1 MSNSTLS
8 NTEPAAGRPDAIE
21 PSQIQFLERTF
32 SDFLAPRPS
41 DDERIRI
48 WRRELTLWV
57 HQRIFF
63 FRDPVA
69 EVRAELNA
77 TFRKTRVLAVTSG
90 KGGVGKTTFS
100 VNLAIA
106 CARLGKRVLLF
117 DADFGMANVHLYAG
131 VNPRTTLLDVVDGRA
146 TMEEAITP
154 GPGGIEMICGTSGA
168 SRLSDLSVLALESL
182 GQQLQRTAAA
192 FDVLIIDTAAG
203 ISPAVMHFLG
213 LAQDT
218 IVLATPVLASTLDA
232 YGLIKLADETRL
244 PTRLHLLINQASDEK
259 EADRVRERIIGC
271 AERHLSTPLQAAG
284 FLTRDAAF
292 DRSAHSRRPVVI
304 GEPGNPNAQRILALA
319 AQFLEVDKNDYSAAC
334 TTEAKMEAK
343 CEVAA

>member
-1 MSNSTLS
+1 MSISASSDSDTAA
-8 NTEPAAGRPDAIE
+8 PAAPAIE

-41 DDERIRI
+41 DDDRIRA
-48 WRRELTLWV
+48 WRMDLTHWV
-57 HQRIFF
+57 HQRIFH

-106 CARLGKRVLLF
+106 CAQFGRRVLLF

-131 VNPRTTLLDVVDGRA
+131 LNPRTTLLDVVDGRA
-146 TMEEAITP
+146 SIEESIMT
-154 GPGGIEMICGTSGA
+154 GPGGVDMICGTSGA
-168 SRLSDLSVLALESL
+168 SRLSDLSVLALETL
-182 GQQLQRTAAA
+182 GQQLLRAAA
-192 FDVLIIDTAAG
+192 AYDVLIIDTAAG

-213 LAQDT
+213 LAQET
-218 IVLATPVLASTLDA
+218 IVLATPMLASTLDA

-244 PTRLHLLINQASDEK
+244 AGKLHLLINQATDEK
-259 EADRVRERIIGC
+259 ESDRVRERIIGC
-271 AERHLSTPLQAAG
+271 AVRHLNTTVNPVG
-284 FLTRDAAF
+284 FLTRDPAF
-292 DRSAHSRRPVVI
+292 DRSAHNRRPVVL
-304 GEPGNPNAQRILALA
+304 GEPGNPNATRISAIA
-319 AQFLEVDKNDYSAAC
+319 AQLLEIDKPDIAAAC
-334 TTEAKMEAK
+334 SLEPAK
-343 CEVAA
+343 CEAAA